1 VRRQGDAI
9 FDEEGVEFEL
19 REAFMLRGV
28 RFDGDV
34 ISVVEEVCKSLGLR
48 YKKMWSWAG
57 HDAQHMA
64 RISKTGMIFVP
75 SVGGKSHSRD
85 EYTRDEDMINGLRVL
100 LETVLRLDK
109 K

>member
-1 VRRQGDAI
+1 
-9 FDEEGVEFEL
+9 
-19 REAFMLRGV
+19 
-28 RFDGDV
+28 
-34 ISVVEEVCKSLGLR
+34 
-48 YKKMWSWAG
+48 
-57 HDAQHMA
+57 
-64 RISKTGMIFVP
+64 MIFVP